1 MTNLILI
8 AMTGGTLIGLAAC
21 GTGGNVQNLSSA
33 GPAEVNRQEGDKSM
47 NITIGNKLFTAT
59 LEDNPTTTKLRKML
73 PLTLDMSELNGNEKF
88 FHLTSKLPTD
98 ASKPGMIQAGDLML
112 WGDNS
117 LVVFYKS
124 FRSSY
129 SYTRLGKMD
138 DPSGLEAAVGTGN
151 VTIKFELK

>member
-1 MTNLILI
+1 MKTLILI
-8 AMTGGTLIGLAAC
+8 AITCGTLIGLAAC
-21 GTGGNVQNLSSA
+21 GTGGDVQNTTTA
-33 GPAEVNRQEGDKSM
+33 GSAEVHRQEGNKSM
-47 NITIGNKLFTAT
+47 KITIGNKSFTAT
-59 LEDNPTTTKLRKML
+59 LEDNATVKKLRELL

-98 ASKPGMIQAGDLML
+98 ASKPAIIQAGDLML

-129 SYTRLGKMD
+129 SYTRLGKID